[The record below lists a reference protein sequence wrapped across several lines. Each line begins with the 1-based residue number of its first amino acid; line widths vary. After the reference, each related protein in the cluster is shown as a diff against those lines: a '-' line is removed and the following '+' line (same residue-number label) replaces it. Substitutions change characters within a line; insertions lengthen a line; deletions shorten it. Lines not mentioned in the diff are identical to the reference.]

1 MQSAARGGGATNHGR
16 LDAEERLDREVG
28 RAAHG
33 GLAVVP
39 SSSSLSSSLVGCLR
53 GGSPGRRA
61 GGRIGARGERG
72 KERRAPGTAAR
83 PSAPAATAHPLL
95 LLLLHLSLFRLS
107 RS

>member
-33 GLAVVP
+33 GLAVLP
-39 SSSSLSSSLVGCLR
+39 SSSSSLVGRLR

-61 GGRIGARGERG
+61 GGRIGARGEPG